1 MYQSV
6 YVIDVPI
13 RSIAGTHSIT
23 EEDLGLPPGTLPP
36 EELATLGHLITV
48 DKKLLS
54 PFEKLRARVKRLL
67 ASKGVKVGMGTV
79 VTSADLQPLVDE
91 LTAIQKEF
99 YDSKTELVSVF
110 DSSIA
115 ERIAEN
121 PAYGELIKRY
131 APDVRRVERRLSF
144 DIDVYKFDVPE
155 QDPNEPLLTK
165 TLNRSGN
172 DISRRLLREVAD
184 FVENVHKVSIAENS
198 RLVKHNL
205 GPLRNTLLPKIRSFQ
220 LLDSSLAPVATYLES
235 LIVDIT
241 SAIDARPGGN
251 AFLEG
256 SHLAPFEKRL
266 NALRSVNGIEGLMA
280 SRPAATDTFV
290 ARPAAAPK
298 APPEPAVAPV
308 PRSLPK
314 RNPAPA
320 QPQGRRQVVAF

>member
-1 MYQSV
+1 MYHSV
-6 YVIDVPI
+6 YVVDVKI

-36 EELATLGHLITV
+36 EDLATLGNLITV
-48 DKKLLS
+48 DKKALA
-54 PFEKLRARVKRLL
+54 PGEKYRARTKRLVS
-67 ASKGVKVGMGTV
+67 SKGVKVGLGTV
-79 VTSADLQPLVDE
+79 VTPADLNPLVDE
-91 LTAIQKEF
+91 LKDFQKAF
-99 YDSKTELVSVF
+99 YDWKADFVASLPAL
-110 DSSIA
+110 IA
-115 ERIAEN
+115 ARAAEN
-121 PAYGELIKRY
+121 PEYAELITRY
-131 APDVRRVERRLSF
+131 APDVRRVERRLSY
-144 DIDVYKFDVPE
+144 DIDVFKFDVPGD
-155 QDPNEPLLTK
+155 DPNHGLLAN
-165 TLNRSGN
+165 TLQRSGN

-184 FVENVHKVSIAENS
+184 FVENVHSVSIGKTK

-205 GPLRNTLLPKIRSFQ
+205 GPLRDTLLPKIKSFQ
-220 LLDSSLAPVATYLES
+220 LLDSSLAPVATHLES
-235 LIVDIT
+235 LIVDVT

-280 SRPAATDTFV
+280 SRPATTDTFV

-298 APPEPAVAPV
+298 APPEPPVAPV